1 MFRLRKTEP
10 PFGTEQDP
18 LWEHAYAEEVKVVD
32 GICEV
37 QDPTSRD
44 YLLKMGYSEAVPA
57 EGGGEE
63 IKEKEPVA
71 VTASEEQK
79 QKPSPKPKS
88 KGKARR

>member
-18 LWEHAYAEEVKVVD
+18 LWEHAYAEQVKVVD

-37 QDPTSRD
+37 QDPASRD

-63 IKEKEPVA
+63 IKEEPVA
-71 VTASEEQK
+71 VAASEEQK
-79 QKPSPKPKS
+79 PKPNPKS
-88 KGKARR
+88 KSKSKARR

>member
-18 LWEHAYAEEVKVVD
+18 LWEHAYAEEVKVVE

-37 QDPTSRD
+37 QDSMTRD
-44 YLLKMGYSEAVPA
+44 YLLKMGY
-57 EGGGEE
+57 EE
-63 IKEKEPVA
+63 VKGEPVA

-79 QKPSPKPKS
+79 PKPSPKPKS
-88 KGKARR
+88 KGKAKR